1 MNLFFSHHLSA
12 ALRTLRFA
20 LGCAFAIVWGFL
32 PTQVSAQSVTGQLL
46 AEEWGWM
53 PERAGI
59 LAAESWGIVPR
70 WEQKSLGEWTMDVRS
85 APIVVLP
92 QDANLLPSPV
102 SGEQIPINAMPLP
115 QGFCEVIGEVSDDK
129 LDPVSGA
136 LVEIIGLGKTVE
148 TDAAGTF
155 RIAAVPAGNIG
166 IEASKLGY
174 FSTTQSATA
183 LPGQTLTVR
192 LSLKLK
198 PSDGE
203 ADETMM
209 EEETVVGEYQES
221 NSGDFNL
228 AINMEAPKLTATMGR
243 EEFTKNNVSDAG
255 EAIGKVSGANIVD
268 GKYAVVR
275 GLADRYVTT
284 TFNGAQIAS
293 ADPSRKA
300 VQLDLFP
307 TSAIESIKVDK
318 TYGSNLSGDFGG
330 GAIDIITRSLPE
342 ERILQMSTKVTYN
355 DALKSKINIRPNSD
369 LGAWGD
375 IGDEMPSV
383 LETRDAEGNVVFLDS
398 LNTPKDELGERW
410 QQLHDSQNLM
420 PKETDSQLGYS
431 QSLTY
436 GETFELPNKMKLG
449 LMTAFSRSS
458 GDSSNTTSITNQ
470 TRSFD
475 RDEFTRSVEWA
486 AYLSAAL
493 EINENHILRATYFN
507 KHIAQDETLRNYN
520 IIDDEENLN
529 YGVHIR
535 NSLANPQNTYGPD
548 YIYYGESWSVSPL
561 ARDLDIYQLSG
572 SHLFSERGPSLD
584 WGITR
589 SSATES
595 RPHSTNFEYGRL
607 DFSSAALAPQIAQA
621 DENLALFAVQ
631 LASELGLPNPQS
643 YTWDSIK
650 DPMIEFGLGGLYD
663 EIELQNAVIPDDSRP
678 SQVTADHGAS
688 GSIPGK
694 QRIIRRSEKTVEDAD
709 HRHVNFA
716 VPMYFNDYSDERYVK
731 FGLGAA
737 SFYKE
742 RSTTARVYNLLLN
755 SGSTTDPGFTDG
767 VLAGPGGLGE
777 DIAQDPTIIS
787 QYLNGGTNGNP
798 YFVNDLTR
806 NGLENI
812 QTRLDQVAYYSNVL
826 FRFDSLFLNAGARF
840 EKETYDI
847 DIASSPLSSYTDE
860 QIEGNGWENRDP
872 QSAVLPA
879 VSAGTSI
886 FDKLL
891 DVQVAWSQTV
901 ARPTFWEF
909 IPSQTTDQASGLG
922 RRGNNNLSQTD
933 IDNFDLSMTW
943 KPSDATSIRTSL
955 FHKNLLRPLVMFYE
969 NGTLL
974 YADSFLDQLSNSKRD
989 FTGSINGLEFEAEI
1003 SDIGPFSIKGNFTYI
1018 DAQLQYF
1025 YAQNGE
1031 TTSVTSKL
1039 PYQPTYLTNLNF
1051 GYEYE
1056 PWKLNANFVYNYNGE
1071 YPVILKLTPQDSEM
1085 SRNAIHTFDMVL
1097 SKVIETE
1104 HVDYTIKAGVKN
1116 IFNAVD
1122 TYIYRDEIYN
1132 SETAG
1137 RSFWAEIQMGF

>member
-1 MNLFFSHHLSA
+1 MNTIFLRLSRI
-12 ALRTLRFA
+12 LTLIC
-20 LGCAFAIVWGFL
+20 LGFVCVTASAR
-32 PTQVSAQSVTGQLL
+32 AQSGSL
-46 AEEWGWM
+46 ADEWGWI

-59 LAAESWGIVPR
+59 LAAESWGIKPQWSGKTLVEAYQKQGQALAGNRMVRNVIVPV
-70 WEQKSLGEWTMDVRS
+70 D
-85 APIVVLP
+85 ALP
-92 QDANLLPSPV
+92 DLPPPV
-102 SGEQIPINAMPLP
+102 MIPVP
-115 QGFCEVIGEVSDDK
+115 QGFCEIIGEVSNDK
-129 LDPVSGA
+129 LDPVAGA
-136 LVEIIGLGKTVE
+136 IVEIVGTGKSVE
-148 TDAAGTF
+148 TNAEGVFTF
-155 RIAAVPAGNIG
+155 SAVASGNIT
-166 IEASKLGY
+166 IEASKLG
-174 FSTTQSATA
+174 FTSNTQSATA
-183 LPGQTLTVR
+183 LPGQKLTINIV
-192 LSLKLK
+192 LKVK
-198 PSDGE
+198 AADGE
-203 ADETMM
+203 SEETML
-209 EEETVVGEYQES
+209 EEETVVEEFQEG
-221 NSGDFNL
+221 NQGDFNL
-228 AINMEAPKLTATMGR
+228 SINMEAPKLTATMGR
-243 EEFTKNNVSDAG
+243 EEFAKNNVSDAG
-255 EAIGKVSGANIVD
+255 EAIGKISGANIVD

-318 TYGSNLSGDFGG
+318 TYTPNLSGDFGG

-342 ERILQMSTKVTYN
+342 ERILQVSTKVTYN
-355 DALKSKINIRPNSD
+355 DALKSKINTRSNSD
-369 LGAWGD
+369 LGVWGD

-383 LETRDAEGNVVFLDS
+383 LETRDADGNVVFLDT

-410 QQLHDSQNLM
+410 RQLHDSQNLM
-420 PKETDSQLGYS
+420 PKEADSQLGYS

-458 GDSSNTTSITNQ
+458 GDSSNNTDITNQ

-475 RDEFTRSVEWA
+475 RDEFTRSVESA

-507 KHIAQDETLRNYN
+507 KHIAQEETLRNYN

-535 NSLANPQNTYGPD
+535 NSQANPTNTYGPD
-548 YIYYGESWSVSPL
+548 YIYYGESWNISPL
-561 ARDLDIYQLSG
+561 ERDLDIYQLSG
-572 SHLFSERGPSLD
+572 SHLFFERGPRLD

-595 RPHSTNFEYGRL
+595 RPHTTNFEFGRL

-621 DENLALFAVQ
+621 EANFALFAVQ
-631 LASELGLPNPQS
+631 LATELGLPNPQS
-643 YTWDSIK
+643 YTWESIQQ
-650 DPMIEFGLGGLYD
+650 PMVDIGLGGLYD
-663 EIELQNAVIPDDSRP
+663 EIEQQNAVIPDDSRP
-678 SQVTADHGAS
+678 SQVTSDHGAS
-688 GSIPGK
+688 GSIAGK
-694 QRIIRRSEKTVEDAD
+694 QRITRRTEKTVEDAD
-709 HRHVNFA
+709 HRHMNFA
-716 VPMYFNDYSDERYVK
+716 VPIYFDDYSDERYFE

-737 SFYKE
+737 SLFKE
-742 RSTTARVYNLLLN
+742 RSTTARAYNLVLN
-755 SGSTTDPGFTDG
+755 SSSTTDPGFTGG
-767 VLAGPGGLGE
+767 VLTGPGGLGE
-777 DIAQDPTIIS
+777 GIAQDPTIIS
-787 QYLNGGTNGNP
+787 DYLNGGTNGNP

-812 QTRLDQVAYYSNVL
+812 KTRLDQVSYYSNLL
-826 FRFDSLFLNAGARF
+826 FRFDSSFLNAGVRF

-847 DIASSPLSSYTDE
+847 DISSTPLSSYTDE

-886 FDKLL
+886 FDKRL
-891 DVQVAWSQTV
+891 DFQVAWSQTV

-909 IPSQTTDQASGLG
+909 IPSQTTDQSSGLG

-943 KPSDATSIRTSL
+943 KPSDATSIRASF
-955 FHKNLLRPLVMFYE
+955 FHKNLLRPLVTFYE
-969 NGTLL
+969 NGVLL
-974 YADSFLDQLSNSKRD
+974 YADSFLDQLSNSQRD
-989 FTGSINGLEFEAEI
+989 FTGSINGLELEAEI
-1003 SDIGPFSIKGNFTYI
+1003 SEIGPFSIKSNFTYI
-1018 DAQLQYF
+1018 DAQLEYF
-1025 YAQNGE
+1025 YVQNGE
-1031 TTSVTSKL
+1031 TTSVISQL
-1039 PYQPTYLTNLNF
+1039 PYQPSYLANINF

-1071 YPVILKLTPQDSEM
+1071 YPVILKLTPQDSEV
-1085 SRNAIHTFDMVL
+1085 SRNAIHTFDLIL

-1122 TYIYRDEIYN
+1122 TYIFRDEIYN
-1132 SETAG
+1132 SDTTG
-1137 RSFWAEIQMGF
+1137 RSYWAEIQMSF

>member
-20 LGCAFAIVWGFL
+20 LGCAFALMWGFV
-32 PTQVSAQSVTGQLL
+32 PSQASAQSVIGETL

-53 PERAGI
+53 PERAGL

-70 WEQKSLGEWTMDVRS
+70 WEQQSLGEWTMAERY
-85 APIVVLP
+85 APIVALP

-102 SGEQIPINAMPLP
+102 SGGQIPVNAMPLP

-136 LVEIIGLGKTVE
+136 LVEIIGLGKTIE
-148 TDAAGTF
+148 TDASGAF

-174 FSTTQSATA
+174 FSATQSATA

-203 ADETMM
+203 TDETMM
-209 EEETVVGEYQES
+209 EEETVVGEYQEN

-355 DALKSKINIRPNSD
+355 DALKSKINTRSNSD

-375 IGDEMPSV
+375 IGDDMPSV
-383 LETRDAEGNVVFLDS
+383 LETRDAEGNIVFRDT
-398 LNTPKDELGERW
+398 LNTPQDELGERW

-493 EINENHILRATYFN
+493 EINENHILRATFFN

-535 NSLANPQNTYGPD
+535 NSLTNPQNTYGPD

-561 ARDLDIYQLSG
+561 ARDLDIYQISG

-621 DENLALFAVQ
+621 QENLALFAVQ
-631 LASELGLPNPQS
+631 LATELGLPNPQS
-643 YTWDSIK
+643 YTWASIEN
-650 DPMIEFGLGGLYD
+650 PMIGFGLGGLYD
-663 EIELQNAVIPDDSRP
+663 EIEQQNTVIPDDSRP
-678 SQVTADHGAS
+678 SQTTSDHGAS

-716 VPMYFNDYSDERYVK
+716 VPIYFNDYSDERYLK

-737 SFYKE
+737 SFFKE
-742 RSTTARVYNLLLN
+742 RSTTARVYNLVL
-755 SGSTTDPGFTDG
+755 SSASSTDPGLTGG
-767 VLAGPGGLGE
+767 VLTGPGGLGE
-777 DIAQDPTIIS
+777 DIAEDPSIIS

-812 QTRLDQVAYYSNVL
+812 QTRLNQVAYYSNVL
-826 FRFDSLFLNAGARF
+826 LRYDSTFLNAGARF

-847 DIASSPLSSYTDE
+847 DIASSPLSSYSDE
-860 QIEGNGWENRDP
+860 EIEGNGWENRDP

-909 IPSQTTDQASGLG
+909 IPSQTTDQSSGLA
-922 RRGNNNLSQTD
+922 RRGNNNLSQTE
-933 IDNFDLSMTW
+933 IDNFDLSTTW
-943 KPSDATSIRTSL
+943 KPSDSTSIRTSL

-1085 SRNAIHTFDMVL
+1085 SRNAIHTFDLVL
-1097 SKVIETE
+1097 SKVIDRE

-1122 TYIYRDEIYN
+1122 TYIYRDEIFN
-1132 SETAG
+1132 SETTG
-1137 RSFWAEIQMGF
+1137 RSFWAEVQLSF